1 MSDPLVPAGQETRIL
16 SVSELT
22 ALIKEALETGFAD
35 VYVVGELSRVSRAAS
50 GHIYLTLKDERA
62 VMRAVIWK
70 NVAAS
75 LRFEPKEGLEVIARG
90 SIDVYPPRGSY
101 QLIVSWMEPR
111 GLGALQ
117 LAFRQLTEKLR
128 NEGLFRPEL
137 KKPLPPFPRRVGIVT
152 SPTGAAI
159 RDIINVI
166 KRRFAAVE
174 LYLLPVRVQGRE
186 AAPEIAAAIELL
198 NARMPEL
205 DVIIVG
211 RGGGSLED
219 LWPFNEEIVARAIYH
234 SAIPIVSAVGH
245 EIDFSISDF
254 AADVR
259 AATPTEAAEIVVPN
273 GTELL
278 RRIEQLRRRLA
289 SALAGTVER
298 ARQRLTS
305 SASRRAFRHPE
316 TLLRERAQRLDEA
329 LERLKSAVAHHL
341 RLTRERAQALAG
353 RLDALNPLRV
363 LERGYSVTL
372 GPDGSVLR
380 SVARLSRGDRIVTR
394 LHRGQIHSDV
404 VQLQAP
410 SEQGADDG
418 QSP

>member
-50 GHIYLTLKDERA
+50 GHMYLTLKDERA

-329 LERLKSAVAHHL
+329 LERLKSAVAHRL